1 MAAAGT
7 PGAGGQARSMAG
19 ASSDD
24 EERLARVALSRV
36 VEPGDERVGR
46 LVAETS
52 AADVWS
58 ALLAQDLRVT
68 GVDGYRLRLP
78 EADPHR
84 DLELADAAG
93 IRVVVPGDPEWPG
106 RLDGFGAKAPL
117 LLWVKGGPDLAVL
130 TERSVAIVGARAA
143 TDYGEYVAA
152 ELGTDLAAAG
162 WTVVS
167 GGAYGIDA
175 RAHRG
180 SLAGGGATVAV
191 LACGVDVAYPRGHET
206 LFREIARRGLL
217 VGELPPG
224 CTPTRFRF
232 LERNRMIAGLTA
244 GVVVVEAAVRSGA
257 ANTARWAER
266 LGRPVM
272 AVPGPVTS
280 SMSAGCHVLLRSHTA
295 ECVTD
300 AAEVVEVVGR
310 IGADLAP
317 ERQGDVDPRDALR
330 PEPRTVL
337 EAMPARGSATP
348 DRLARLTGVDPRRL
362 LGILGELEAAGW
374 VERDESGWGLGELG
388 RTRRRPSTAHDTTG
402 GAA

>member
-1 MAAAGT
+1 MTAEASEEVRTTPAAGT
-7 PGAGGQARSMAG
+7 SAG
-19 ASSDD
+19 D

-36 VEPGDERVGR
+36 VEPGDEHVGR
-46 LVAETS
+46 LVAESS
-52 AADVWS
+52 AAEVWS
-58 ALLAQDLRVT
+58 ALLAKDLRVT

-78 EADPHR
+78 EADPHG
-84 DLELADAAG
+84 DLERAAAAG
-93 IRVVVPGDPEWPG
+93 VRVVVPGDAEWPG
-106 RLDGFGAKAPL
+106 GLDGFGTKAPL
-117 LLWVKGGPDLAVL
+117 LLWVKGDRDLAEL
-130 TERSVAIVGARAA
+130 TERSVAVVGARAA

-152 ELGTDLAAAG
+152 ELAADLTAADWA
-162 WTVVS
+162 VVS

-180 SLAGGGATVAV
+180 ALAGEGVTVAV

-206 LFREIARRGLL
+206 LFAEIARRGVV

-224 CTPTRFRF
+224 CTPTRYRF

-300 AAEVVEVVGR
+300 AAEVIEVVGR

-317 ERQGDVDPRDALR
+317 ERRGDVDPRDALR
-330 PEPRTVL
+330 PEPRKVL
-337 EAMPARGSATP
+337 EAMPARGTCAP

-374 VERDESGWGLGELG
+374 LDRDEGGWCLGELARSQRRSPAG
-388 RTRRRPSTAHDTTG
+388 RDTDGG
-402 GAA
+402 GA

>member
-1 MAAAGT
+1 MTTEASESVRAEVAAGE
-7 PGAGGQARSMAG
+7 
-19 ASSDD
+19 

-46 LVAETS
+46 LVAGSS
-52 AADVWS
+52 AAEVWA
-58 ALLAQDLRVT
+58 ALLAKDLRVT
-68 GVDGYRLRLP
+68 GVDGYQLRLP

-84 DLELADAAG
+84 DLERAEAAG

-106 RLDGFGAKAPL
+106 GLDGFGAKAPL
-117 LLWVKGGPDLAVL
+117 LLWVKGEPDLAAL
-130 TERSVAIVGARAA
+130 TERSLAIVGARAA

-152 ELGTDLAAAG
+152 ELAADLAARG

-180 SLAGGGATVAV
+180 ALAAQGSTVAV

-206 LFREIARRGLL
+206 LFREIARRGLI

-300 AAEVVEVVGR
+300 AAEVIEVVGR

-317 ERQGDVDPRDALR
+317 ERRGEVDPRDALR

-337 EAMPARGSATP
+337 EAIPARGSCTP

-374 VERDESGWGLGELG
+374 VDRDEGGWCLGELG
-388 RTRRRPSTAHDTTG
+388 RAGRRVPDGRDTAGG
-402 GAA
+402 GA

>member
-1 MAAAGT
+1 MTTEAGEEVRAT
-7 PGAGGQARSMAG
+7 PDTG
-19 ASSDD
+19 D

-46 LVAETS
+46 LVAESS
-52 AADVWS
+52 AAEVWS
-58 ALLAQDLRVT
+58 ALLAKDLQVT
-68 GVDGYRLRLP
+68 GVDGYQLRLP

-84 DLELADAAG
+84 DLERAAAAG
-93 IRVVVPGDPEWPG
+93 IRVLVPGDDGWPD
-106 RLDGFGAKAPL
+106 RLDGFGVKAPL
-117 LLWVKGGPDLAVL
+117 LLWVRGEPGLDAL
-130 TERSVAIVGARAA
+130 TDRSVAVVGARAA

-152 ELGTDLAAAG
+152 ELAADLADRG

-180 SLAGGGATVAV
+180 ALAARGSTVAV

-206 LFREIARRGLL
+206 LFAEIARRGLI

-300 AAEVVEVVGR
+300 AAEVIEVVGR

-317 ERQGDVDPRDALR
+317 VRRGDIDPREALP

-337 EAMPARGSATP
+337 EAVPARGSCTP

-362 LGILGELEAAGW
+362 LGILGELESDGW
-374 VERDESGWGLGELG
+374 VDRDEGGWCLGELG
-388 RTRRRPSTAHDTTG
+388 RARRRPPAGDTSGG
-402 GAA
+402 GA

>member
-1 MAAAGT
+1 MTAEASEDVRT
-7 PGAGGQARSMAG
+7 SPGPRP
-19 ASSDD
+19 DD

-36 VEPGDERVGR
+36 VEPGDDRVGR

-52 AADVWS
+52 AAQVWS
-58 ALLAQDLRVT
+58 ALLAKDLRVT
-68 GVDGYRLRLP
+68 GVDGYLLRLP

-84 DLELADAAG
+84 DLERAAAAG
-93 IRVVVPGDPEWPG
+93 IRVLVPGDAEWPS
-106 RLDGFGAKAPL
+106 RLDGFGPKAPL
-117 LLWVKGGPDLAVL
+117 LLWVKGERDLAAF

-152 ELGTDLAAAG
+152 ELAADLAAAG
-162 WTVVS
+162 WAVIS

-180 SLAGGGATVAV
+180 ALAAGGATAAV

-206 LFREIARRGLL
+206 LFAEITRRGLV
-217 VGELPPG
+217 VGELPPA

-232 LERNRMIAGLTA
+232 LERNRLIAGLTA

-280 SMSAGCHVLLRSHTA
+280 SMSAGCHVLLRSHSA
-295 ECVTD
+295 ELVTD
-300 AAEVVEVVGR
+300 AAEVIEVVGR

-317 ERQGDVDPRDALR
+317 ERRGDVDPRDALR

-337 EAMPARGSATP
+337 EAIPARGSATP

-362 LGILGELEAAGW
+362 LVVLGELEAAGW
-374 VERDESGWGLGELG
+374 VDRDEAGWRLGELG
-388 RTRRRPSTAHDTTG
+388 RAGRRPPAERDTRGG
-402 GAA
+402 GA

>member
-1 MAAAGT
+1 MTAEASKDTRTG
-7 PGAGGQARSMAG
+7 PGARA
-19 ASSDD
+19 DD

-52 AADVWS
+52 AAEVWS
-58 ALLAQDLRVT
+58 ALVAKDLRVT
-68 GVDGYRLRLP
+68 GVDGYLLRLP
-78 EADPHR
+78 EADAHR
-84 DLELADAAG
+84 DLECAEAAG
-93 IRVVVPGDPEWPG
+93 IRVVVPGDPQWPD
-106 RLDGFGAKAPL
+106 RLAGFGPKTPL
-117 LLWVKGGPDLAVL
+117 LLWVKGEPDLTAL
-130 TERSVAIVGARAA
+130 TARSVAIVGARAA

-152 ELGTDLAAAG
+152 ELAADLAVRG

-180 SLAGGGATVAV
+180 SLAAQGSTVAV
-191 LACGVDVAYPRGHET
+191 LACGVDVAYPRGHQA
-206 LFREIARRGLL
+206 LFSDIAGRGLL

-232 LERNRMIAGLTA
+232 LERNRLIAGLTD

-280 SMSAGCHVLLRSHTA
+280 SMSAGCHALLRSHTA

-300 AAEVVEVVGR
+300 AAEVIEVVGR
-310 IGADLAP
+310 LGADLAP
-317 ERQGDVDPRDALR
+317 ERQGDVDPRDSLR
-330 PEPRTVL
+330 QEPRTVL
-337 EAMPARGSATP
+337 EAIPARGSCTP

-374 VERDESGWGLGELG
+374 VDRDEDGWCLGERG
-388 RTRRRPSTAHDTTG
+388 RTSRRAPAKRDTAGG
-402 GAA
+402 GA